1 MVVSDSDQKD
11 GRKQDVDLDALR
23 ALANAVVT
31 VDSNIPSG
39 GTSQIPAAHL
49 SVPTAG
55 PPGASTVPPGASI
68 VPPGAST
75 VLAGSPS
82 VPANVFPSVNPA
94 GVSNKGK
101 SLMVEEDFP
110 VKARTFKQIQE
121 DILGEQEEVLD
132 SAMYYIEADWLNIM
146 AHVEANAYISKTLLG
161 DDVSKENFPAR
172 MAALLRRKKQALAE
186 KLAKERQNIPMTQ
199 AQQRAYIQIQAF
211 SMTLKRSGPMLEEP
225 SSKRQKST
233 EATILSMPELPH
245 SPATFIKVVV
255 NEDSDDEAFPVWF
268 ALVGWEVIPTPLG
281 DINALYRIDGGKGSC
296 VWQHQNLWEIRSWRL
311 YTLSSVHVLETV
323 SGEVL
328 YMFTNVSYPLSVKL
342 MERMLT
348 HKLEI
353 DMDIMGNDMTTA
365 E

>member
-1 MVVSDSDQKD
+1 MPLLPAMLLQAHAGEGAEVAMQVVLQHMPAPDQSQPHLSTPSWQQTSDPNAQILEHGQKDAPVDGTFHISPQGPLKLPLHTRKRKMVVSDSDQKD

-39 GTSQIPAAHL
+39 GTSQIPATHL

-55 PPGASTVPPGASI
+55 PPGDSTVPPGASI
-68 VPPGAST
+68 VPSGAST
-75 VLAGSPS
+75 VPAGSPS
-82 VPANVFPSVNPA
+82 IPANVFPSVAPA

-110 VKARTFKQIQE
+110 
-121 DILGEQEEVLD
+121 
-132 SAMYYIEADWLNIM
+132 
-146 AHVEANAYISKTLLG
+146 VEANAYISKTLLG

-186 KLAKERQNIPMTQ
+186 KLAKERQNRPMTQ

-233 EATILSMPELPH
+233 ETTILSMPELPH
-245 SPATFIKVVV
+245 SPVV
-255 NEDSDDEAFPVWF
+255 SSPPSSRTRMKSF
-268 ALVGWEVIPTPLG
+268 GQKHIT
-281 DINALYRIDGGKGSC
+281 KHKS
-296 VWQHQNLWEIRSWRL
+296 
-311 YTLSSVHVLETV
+311 TLLELDLDAA
-323 SGEVL
+323 S
-328 YMFTNVSYPLSVKL
+328 
-342 MERMLT
+342 
-348 HKLEI
+348 
-353 DMDIMGNDMTTA
+353 
-365 E
+365 